1 VADDGR
7 GFTPAP
13 AQGRPEI
20 GSGLVSM
27 RERAAIAGGSLEVTS
42 AAGRGTRLTLT
53 IPLPDADPAPGLP
66 GPSTPTPGG

>member
-1 VADDGR
+1 MTAAGL
-7 GFTPAP
+7 TPAP

-27 RERAAIAGGSLEVTS
+27 RERAAIVGGSLEVTS
-42 AAGRGTRLTLT
+42 TAGQGTRLTLT

-66 GPSTPTPGG
+66 GPCPASPGG